1 MFQEEV
7 RHMYTNLAIR
17 SISFGEQ
24 DFNDSSRQYPLGK
37 IVKRILEG

>member
-17 SISFGEQ
+17 SISLGEQ
-24 DFNDSSRQYPLGK
+24 DFNDSSRQSPLGK